1 MRLQSM
7 NTCRHRRHRP
17 TPILS
22 GLLRAWLVAAG
33 VLAAALPASAAGS
46 CQARSGPRTAA
57 LVELYTS
64 EGCSSC
70 PPADQQLSTLRRS
83 LDADAEVVPLAL
95 HVDYWDGIG
104 WKDPFAQAAFGRR
117 HSALVTA
124 NQHRTVYTP
133 HFFVSGGELREWRA
147 DLRQSVRRVN
157 AQPAQAEVQ
166 LQATLTPQGVLQLG
180 AEARSLPTATGT
192 TGDTAQLYVAVTED
206 GLSTRVPRG
215 ENGGRTLAH
224 DAVVRRW
231 LGPVRLEGGSARLQQ
246 AVMLEPGWNRNRLSL
261 VAFVQQERSG
271 RVLQAL
277 AAPGCAGSS

>member
-1 MRLQSM
+1 M
-7 NTCRHRRHRP
+7 NICSLLPRRP
-17 TPILS
+17 TPTLP
-22 GLLRAWLVAAG
+22 GPLRALLVAALA
-33 VLAAALPASAAGS
+33 LAAALPASAAGS

-117 HSALVTA
+117 HSALVAA

-157 AQPAQAEVQ
+157 ALPAQADVQ

-180 AEARSLPTATGT
+180 AEARSAVTAAGEA
-192 TGDTAQLYVAVTED
+192 AQLYVAVTED

-231 LGPVRLEGGSARLQQ
+231 LGPIRLESGSARLQQ
-246 AVMLEPGWNRNRLSL
+246 AVMLEPAWNRSRLSL